1 MEEAPVCNANLSQ
14 QVDEQIFQSNQ
25 ILWSNP
31 LRDLMNVDFLL
42 TRSELPGKLVKLFE
56 AIIFSHRSALSE
68 VVTN

>member
-1 MEEAPVCNANLSQ
+1 MEDTNLAQ

-31 LRDLMNVDFLL
+31 LRDLMNVDFLW

-56 AIIFSHRSALSE
+56 AIIFSRRSALS